1 MQSSS
6 SLFRASRPAFLL
18 PLLLACWIASP
29 AHAGHAD
36 DEQVT
41 GSGGKLLRYSSSQ
54 VAVDLSEQER
64 ADLNRLRDQVFQQ
77 SSAAVLAAAAA
88 ELKTLGYGT
97 VAVDPDFH
105 LIEGQ
110 HDQALVSKGRE
121 ILRGILKSKM
131 GLPGKPDHKS
141 TQALIVVKPLA
152 ADAGVKVRVRF
163 RSTTWDSNGDSR
175 TKTDTDA
182 AMYEEFFSGLKKALQ
197 SGAQSGG

>member
-1 MQSSS
+1 MSSR
-6 SLFRASRPAFLL
+6 SLVHACRSVFLL

-29 AHAGHAD
+29 ARAGQAD
-36 DEQVT
+36 NEQIT

-54 VAVDLSEQER
+54 VIVDLSEQER

-77 SSAAVLAAAAA
+77 SSAAAVLAAAAA
-88 ELKTLGYGT
+88 ALKALGYGT

-105 LIEGQ
+105 LVEGQ

-141 TQALIVVKPLA
+141 TQALIAVRPLA

-182 AMYEEFFSGLKKALQ
+182 ATYEEFFSGLKKALQ
-197 SGAQSGG
+197 SSP